1 MIGMGELLQLAI
13 HLSAN
18 HVANDRRRRR
28 ALRKALLKA
37 TEMGEYSRYPLRQV
51 IRLSHE
57 HASHSPKVDRME
69 EVLKVNVEYPP
80 FSHMLLGISPDV
92 SFLREPVNA
101 GLGPVNRLEDLVEFL
116 LQYFDVL
123 RRRVDATRFSRFLG
137 YAKPPVPLR
146 LGSAVYPI
154 VERAILNFK
163 HLRDVLGVSELAEG
177 ILEFDSG
184 AVQFVGHSYNLS

>member
-1 MIGMGELLQLAI
+1 MGELLQLAI

-18 HVANDRRRRR
+18 HVANDRRHRR
-28 ALRKALLKA
+28 ALRKASLKA
-37 TEMGEYSRYPLRQV
+37 TEMGEYSRYPLRQT

-57 HASHSPKVDRME
+57 HASHSPKVDGME
-69 EVLKVNVEYPP
+69 EVRQVNVEYPP
-80 FSHMLLGISPDV
+80 FSYMLLGICLDV
-92 SFLREPVNA
+92 SLLRESMNA
-101 GLGPVNRLEDLVEFL
+101 GLRRVNRLEDLVEFL

-137 YAKPPVPLR
+137 YAEPLVPLR

-163 HLRDVLGVSELAEG
+163 HLRDVLGVSELSEG
-177 ILEFDSG
+177 ILEFDWG